1 MTPRTHPSLHRAV
14 ASALAA
20 LLLIGS
26 LAPAALA
33 ATTGGATTAA
43 KRPTCKAGMG
53 LAQVKKR
60 VRMTKRVRV
69 HGKLRRKRV
78 WVKKKVW
85 VCVPAAANK
94 AVGKDT
100 QAPSAPSGVDAAAGN
115 GQVAL
120 VWNPASDNIGVTGYR
135 VVRDGALIASPGA
148 TGHKDSGLT
157 NGRAYTYGIA
167 AVDAAGNVSAATTIV
182 ATPKASKDVTAPSAP
197 PAFTATAGDRQV
209 ALSWGAATDDT
220 GVMFYEL
227 RRDGVAIAFQE
238 GRTFTDL
245 LLANGTS
252 YTYTVLAVDAVGNT
266 SAPSTATA
274 TPADTTAPTVPTG
287 LSATPGDTQVSLSWT
302 AATDNVG
309 VPTYRVY
316 RDNALIASPATA
328 YYADTGLAN
337 GLSHAYKVVAV
348 DGSGNASAATT
359 PVSATPTAPVVS
371 DQTPPSTPTNL
382 VGTAGTNQASLTW
395 TASTDNIGVTGYR
408 VYRGGV
414 LVGSPAG
421 TSFTET
427 GLSNGVAYSYT
438 VVAVDANNNASPA
451 TAAVAVTPRDTQAP
465 SIPTGLTVTKNNAQ
479 HSITVAWNA
488 ATDNVGVVK
497 YRVYR
502 NGTLVSQ
509 PAGTTYND
517 LDLANQKTYSYTVA
531 AVDAAGN
538 VSAQAPAVSTYVS

>member
-1 MTPRTHPSLHRAV
+1 M
-14 ASALAA
+14 
-20 LLLIGS
+20 
-26 LAPAALA
+26 
-33 ATTGGATTAA
+33 
-43 KRPTCKAGMG
+43 
-53 LAQVKKR
+53 
-60 VRMTKRVRV
+60 
-69 HGKLRRKRV
+69 
-78 WVKKKVW
+78 
-85 VCVPAAANK
+85 
-94 AVGKDT
+94 
-100 QAPSAPSGVDAAAGN
+100 
-115 GQVAL
+115 
-120 VWNPASDNIGVTGYR
+120 
-135 VVRDGALIASPGA
+135 
-148 TGHKDSGLT
+148 
-157 NGRAYTYGIA
+157 
-167 AVDAAGNVSAATTIV
+167 
-182 ATPKASKDVTAPSAP
+182 
-197 PAFTATAGDRQV
+197 
-209 ALSWGAATDDT
+209 
-220 GVMFYEL
+220 
-227 RRDGVAIAFQE
+227 
-238 GRTFTDL
+238 
-245 LLANGTS
+245 
-252 YTYTVLAVDAVGNT
+252 
-266 SAPSTATA
+266 
-274 TPADTTAPTVPTG
+274 
-287 LSATPGDTQVSLSWT
+287 
-302 AATDNVG
+302 
-309 VPTYRVY
+309 
-316 RDNALIASPATA
+316 
-328 YYADTGLAN
+328 
-337 GLSHAYKVVAV
+337 SHAYKVVAV